1 MRYAGEIVQQLN
13 IMFATHSCISCVWM
27 GNKSN
32 YCKWL
37 AEYFSA
43 GLCENA
49 KYNENIIEKRQG
61 NGRASGGA
69 IDLGEA
75 VLRRKRE
82 TEWMLK

>member
-1 MRYAGEIVQQLN
+1 MPHIAVLAVYGWEI
-13 IMFATHSCISCVWM
+13 
-27 GNKSN
+27 KSN

-43 GLCENA
+43 GLCENP